1 MHQDLKIIPKLSS
14 FVETLEGDE
23 KTGARII
30 LKSIESPAKQIAEN
44 SGVSGDVI
52 INNIISNKDSNY
64 GFDALNMVYGDMI
77 DFGIIDP
84 TKVTRSALQNAASVA
99 STLLTTE
106 CLISEENKKE

>member
-1 MHQDLKIIPKLSS
+1 
-14 FVETLEGDE
+14 
-23 KTGARII
+23 
-30 LKSIESPAKQIAEN
+30 
-44 SGVSGDVI
+44 
-52 INNIISNKDSNY
+52 
-64 GFDALNMVYGDMI
+64 MVYGDMI